1 MCSMRNRSRSEL
13 GQPPN
18 TVLILLVMKRITAG
32 FIFLALATALLGCKR
47 EAASDDAQA
56 AATTPTVVSAKTPQS
71 NAELKRMVSGV
82 SAAKDES
89 IIELKFELKDRP
101 QLDQPLDIAIA
112 LLPKVPA
119 TTMRVTYSSADARAL
134 QATAEP
140 AEYRDVQPGNIYRHE
155 LNVVPKENG
164 AYYVIAV
171 VLLDSDA
178 GSISRTF
185 AIPVVVGGPSDQ
197 PASVETKADT
207 DSRQ

>member
-1 MCSMRNRSRSEL
+1 
-13 GQPPN
+13 
-18 TVLILLVMKRITAG
+18 MKRNTAG
-32 FIFLALATALLGCKR
+32 LIFLALLTVLLGCKR
-47 EAASDDAQA
+47 DAASDDSQA
-56 AATTPTVVSAKTPQS
+56 AASTPKVVSAKTPES
-71 NAELKRMVSGV
+71 DAELKRMVSGV

-101 QLDQPLDIAIA
+101 QLGQPLDIAIA

-119 TTMRVTYSSADARAL
+119 STMRVTYTSADARGL

-155 LNVVPKENG
+155 LNVVPRDNG
-164 AYYVIAV
+164 VYYVSAV

-197 PASVETKADT
+197 PASVGAKADA
-207 DSRQ
+207 DPRQ